1 MKIINTL
8 SVLFFLLFAVACT
21 SESDTIMNDID
32 KEVETTTEK
41 VAVFDISFMSN
52 VIDTKAS
59 AVFPL

>member
-32 KEVETTTEK
+32 KEVETLLKSSCFRYLIYE
-41 VAVFDISFMSN
+41 
-52 VIDTKAS
+52 
-59 AVFPL
+59 

>member
-41 VAVFDISFMSN
+41 VAVFCYTSF
-52 VIDTKAS
+52 I
-59 AVFPL
+59 VFTFSIVL